1 MAPRTAHRS
10 ARVQGRARAKVPR
23 SRCGQWP
30 HRKTTLH
37 SDDISRH
44 SQIMA
49 DALRS
54 ELVADHAES
63 GGPVLFIYL
72 PKDTGAAAG

>member
-1 MAPRTAHRS
+1 
-10 ARVQGRARAKVPR
+10 
-23 SRCGQWP
+23 
-30 HRKTTLH
+30 
-37 SDDISRH
+37 
-44 SQIMA
+44 MA